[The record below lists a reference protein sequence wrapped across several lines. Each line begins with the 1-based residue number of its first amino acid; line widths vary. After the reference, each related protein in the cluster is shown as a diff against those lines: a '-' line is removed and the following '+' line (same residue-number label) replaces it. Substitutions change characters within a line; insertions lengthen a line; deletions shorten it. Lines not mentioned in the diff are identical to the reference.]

1 MESKIKNWN
10 IENNKLTRDFSFEN
24 FIEAI
29 KFVNSV
35 AEVAQNMN
43 HHPDIYIF
51 FNKVKLTLFT
61 HSENKITDKDYQLAE
76 KISEIR

>member
-1 MESKIKNWN
+1 MEPNIKNWDMDD
-10 IENNKLTRDFSFEN
+10 NKLVREYGFKSFAQAMN
-24 FIEAI
+24 
-29 KFVNSV
+29 FVNSV
-35 AEVAQNMN
+35 AEVAEKIN
-43 HHPDIYIF
+43 HHPDIYLS

>member
-10 IENNKLTRDFSFEN
+10 IENDKLIRDFSFEN

-29 KFVNSV
+29 RFVNSI
-35 AEVAQNMN
+35 AKVAQNMN

-76 KISEIR
+76 KINGL